1 VRSEFQGFPG
11 YGTLVGR
18 FYRSSSSGTEIPPRP
33 ALAWDNQG
41 VYGTHVPE
49 YLTHVS
55 LSNCFVDLQDEF
67 KMSSK
72 HRLVTG
78 TILLVLTTVF
88 SHSKST
94 LPPNSDVTDLPFEH
108 VILDNKFQDEGPFHG
123 DCKGMADINGDG
135 LLDVVFAGN
144 TLVWYAYPGW
154 TKTVIAKATQE
165 FTTDMQLG
173 DVDGDGDP
181 DVIVP
186 DGEKGKLCWFE
197 NPRPRGDP
205 AKDSWKCHLIGYQGD
220 WGHDVEVGDIDGDGR
235 LDVLTRKTSTL
246 VWFQK
251 DPDSFTQL
259 SVDTALL
266 NGEGTALADINRDGY
281 LDLVQN
287 GYWLECPRDPI
298 HGYWVKHRI
307 DEGWPRQLG
316 VTVADINSDGRLDV
330 LLAPA
335 ESRGRLS
342 WYEGPRD
349 PRDGLWFEHVI
360 DDNVEFVH
368 TFKVADMNNDGQ
380 PDVVTAE
387 MHQSKQRRVS
397 LYLKEGYSLN
407 WRKQVIATTG
417 SHNLRVGDIG
427 NDGDVDIVGANWGGN
442 YHPVELWQNQLI
454 DRNKLSVEK
463 EWAYVQVD
471 NHRAKWGDFNDPVY
485 LRYLGLVMGDVTAD
499 GYKDVV
505 SGRYFYRNPGR
516 DSKASW
522 SRADLG
528 MNVDGMLLLDVDGDG
543 RLDLIAEALP
553 NVYWLKPMAAEG
565 NAWTAALIGTVPRT
579 EHINSQGY
587 GLAQIVAG
595 GKPEVVLAG
604 GDGIYY
610 FEIPEKPEAGNWPR
624 VKVGSDTSEEGIGI
638 GDIDGDGDADLA
650 AADKNGHNL
659 FWWENPGN
667 GKGDWVDHPV
677 GSTAEWA
684 DRCVVADINGDKRLD
699 IVVSEEIRYHGASVY
714 WFEQPK
720 DLSRS
725 NWTRHTVVTQFTTN
739 AMDVA
744 DMDQDG
750 DMDIITGEH
759 RGTRKLSIWENVNH
773 GTSWVEHVVDTGK
786 ENHLGARVTDL
797 DGDGRLEILGIAWDT
812 YPYLHLWRRK

>member
-1 VRSEFQGFPG
+1 
-11 YGTLVGR
+11 
-18 FYRSSSSGTEIPPRP
+18 
-33 ALAWDNQG
+33 
-41 VYGTHVPE
+41 
-49 YLTHVS
+49 
-55 LSNCFVDLQDEF
+55 
-67 KMSSK
+67 MSSQR
-72 HRLVTG
+72 RLATSA
-78 TILLVLTTVF
+78 ILLVLLTTLG
-88 SHSKST
+88 SPSKST
-94 LPPNSDVTDLPFEH
+94 VRPNSDITDLPFEH
-108 VILDNKFQDEGPFHG
+108 VIIDNNFPDEAQFHG
-123 DCKGMADINGDG
+123 DCKGIADIDGDG
-135 LLDVVFAGN
+135 LLDMVFAGN
-144 TLVWYAYPGW
+144 TLVWYAYPSW
-154 TKTVIAKATQE
+154 RKTVIAKATQE

-197 NPRPRGDP
+197 NPRPKGDP
-205 AKDSWKCHLIGYQGD
+205 AKDPWKCHLIGYQGD
-220 WGHDVEVGDIDGDGR
+220 WAHDVEVGDINGDGK

-246 VWFQK
+246 VWFQNN
-251 DPDSFTQL
+251 PDSFTQ
-259 SVDTALL
+259 VVIDAALP
-266 NGEGTALADINRDGY
+266 NGEGTALADINRDGCP
-281 LDLVQN
+281 DIVQN
-287 GYWLECPRDPI
+287 GYWLECPRDPM
-298 HGYWVKHRI
+298 HGNWIKHRI

-335 ESRGRLS
+335 ESHGRLS

-349 PRDGLWFEHVI
+349 PKDGLWFEHVI

-368 TFKVADMNNDGQ
+368 TFKVADINNDGQ
-380 PDVVTAE
+380 PDVITAE
-387 MHQSKQRRVS
+387 MHQSKERRVS

-407 WRKQVIATTG
+407 WRKQTIATTG

-427 NDGDVDIVGANWGGN
+427 NDGDIDIVGANWGGN

-463 EWAYVQVD
+463 GWTYVQVD

-485 LRYLGLVMGDVTAD
+485 LRYLGLATGDVTGD
-499 GYKDVV
+499 GYKYVV

-553 NVYWLKPMAAEG
+553 NVYWLKPTAAEG
-565 NAWTAALIGTVPRT
+565 SAWTATRVGTVPPT
-579 EHINSQGY
+579 EHVNSQGY

-595 GKPEVVLAG
+595 GKPEIVLAG

-610 FEIPEKPEAGNWPR
+610 FEIPDKPEMGNWPR
-624 VKVGSDTSEEGIGI
+624 VKVDSDTSEEGIGI
-638 GDIDGDGDADLA
+638 GDMDGDGDVDLV
-650 AADKNGHNL
+650 AADKNGHSL
-659 FWWENPGN
+659 SWWENPGN
-667 GKGDWVDHPV
+667 GKGDWIQHPV

-684 DRCVVADINGDKRLD
+684 DRCVVADINGDNRLD

-720 DLSRS
+720 DRSSRK
-725 NWTRHTVVTQFTTN
+725 WTRHTVITQYTTN

-744 DMDQDG
+744 DMDRDG

-759 RGTRKLSIWENVNH
+759 RGTRKLAIWENVDH
-773 GTSWVEHVVDTGK
+773 GASWVEHIIDTGK
-786 ENHLGARVTDL
+786 ENHLGARVADL

-812 YPYLHLWRRK
+812 YPYLHLWLRK